1 MIDIHTHILPG
12 LDDGAQN
19 VGQSIE
25 IIKQAI
31 NQGITDIIATPHYN
45 KGALNPSI
53 DEVKAAIIEL
63 KRELE
68 LSKIEINIFLGNEI
82 NLHGDIAR
90 LLNKSK
96 FLSLASS
103 KYVLIEVDDNELNK
117 EIVNSLYEI
126 KLMGYVPIIA
136 HFERCILAYKDLNL
150 LKSILSEGVLLQ
162 INSSSIIS
170 NENNTQMKFAKF
182 LLENRLV
189 SFIASDCHNTST
201 RKPNLDVCYNYV
213 KSKYGLKYAEKL
225 FIINPKKIIDNLD
238 IQYLEFSKSSKKF
251 NIFKL
256 FKI

>member
-1 MIDIHTHILPG
+1 MIDMHTHILPC

-31 NQGITDIIATPHYN
+31 NQGVTDIIATPHYN
-45 KGALNPSI
+45 KGALNSSV
-53 DEVKAAIIEL
+53 DEVKVAITEL

-68 LSKIEINIFLGNEI
+68 LEKININIYLGHEI
-82 NLHGDIAR
+82 SLYGDIAS

-117 EIVNSLYEI
+117 DIVNSLYEI
-126 KLMGYVPIIA
+126 KIMGYVPIIA
-136 HFERCILAYKDLNL
+136 HFERCVLAYKDLSL
-150 LKSILSEGVLLQ
+150 LKSILSEGALLQ

-170 NENNTQMKFAKF
+170 SENNNQTKFAKF
-182 LLENRLV
+182 LLENKLV

-201 RKPNLDVCYNYV
+201 RKPNLDICYNHV
-213 KSKYGLKYAEKL
+213 KAKYGLKYAEKL

-238 IQYLEFSKSSKKF
+238 IQYIEFTKGSNKF
-251 NIFKL
+251 NILKL